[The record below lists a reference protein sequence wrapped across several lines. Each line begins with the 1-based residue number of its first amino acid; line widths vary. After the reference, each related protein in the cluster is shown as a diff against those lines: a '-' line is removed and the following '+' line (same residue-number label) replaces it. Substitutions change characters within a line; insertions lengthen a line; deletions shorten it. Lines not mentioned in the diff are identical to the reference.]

1 LSVVAFG
8 DVEDHSMGVELRR
21 GVAVHRAGGIV
32 LEGSRNELA
41 CRLRRVDVAD
51 PRLSVFLQLGQCNPN
66 ALPMRLSDTLIAADK
81 CGKRD

>member
-1 LSVVAFG
+1 
-8 DVEDHSMGVELRR
+8 MGVELRR

-66 ALPMRLSDTLIAADK
+66 ALPMRLSHALIAADK
-81 CGKRD
+81 GSERD